1 MENERFRLLSLG
13 YIAPN
18 TVEVPKT
25 RADYLKR
32 NLQGSLSYANET
44 WFWGHYVMGSPSQN
58 GIWPEAKLLWR
69 HIDSGHLRDISVV
82 LLYDVYTVWGCM
94 GNGIVHLLFV
104 YLWSFEGILIAHS
117 TNKQTAEVMRTK
129 RLYNVINTALSF

>member
-44 WFWGHYVMGSPSQN
+44 WF
-58 GIWPEAKLLWR
+58 
-69 HIDSGHLRDISVV
+69 
-82 LLYDVYTVWGCM
+82 
-94 GNGIVHLLFV
+94 
-104 YLWSFEGILIAHS
+104 
-117 TNKQTAEVMRTK
+117 
-129 RLYNVINTALSF
+129 